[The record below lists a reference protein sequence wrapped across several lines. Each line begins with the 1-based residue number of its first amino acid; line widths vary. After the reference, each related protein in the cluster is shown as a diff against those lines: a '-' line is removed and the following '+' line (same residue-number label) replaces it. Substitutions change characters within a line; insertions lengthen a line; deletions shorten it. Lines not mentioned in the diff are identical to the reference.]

1 MKRMENTKE
10 IKQMRILLIDPGT
23 KELGGSFPHCGLGYV
38 AAALERDGNQITV
51 LDMAESRQKVLPKL
65 IKSDIDLVGIS
76 ATSFTATRAFGI
88 IEKIKSLNKTVIT
101 VMGGPHT
108 TIALGDVLRQCASID
123 YAVYG
128 EGELTLVEL
137 VRLLK
142 LQPNPSQHQLASVKG
157 LIFRSEGDIVVNPP
171 RPWITDLDKLA
182 FPAFHLFNMNRYQ
195 TYPLLT
201 SRGCPHH
208 CIYCAVGAIWG
219 RRVRF
224 RSVTN
229 IIEEIKYA
237 QANYN
242 WHHKS
247 FSIQDDCL
255 NANVHRALEFCE
267 RLIHDKIDITWGCP
281 GIRADNM
288 PLELAMKMKMA
299 GCRSVSIGVESADPQ
314 VLKNIKKGETIEQI
328 SAGIKNLI
336 RAGIWVNGGFM
347 IGNPG
352 DNLQTIKKSIEFI
365 RKSSLSTAYF
375 NTALPYPKTEL
386 WDFVQKQ
393 GHFLN
398 DDYTKFHHF
407 SREPIFETEDF
418 PLAERIKAYKMA
430 RRFYLIHRLKS
441 DLRLLVIH
449 LKWRELKENGVRRG
463 IEFMRNYFKI
473 VLDILLNREQRV

>member
-1 MKRMENTKE
+1 
-10 IKQMRILLIDPGT
+10 MRILLIDPGT
-23 KELGGSFPHCGLGYV
+23 KELGGNFPHCGLGYI
-38 AAALERDGNQITV
+38 ATALERDGNQIVV
-51 LDMAESRQKVLPKL
+51 LDMAESRQKVFFEL
-65 IKSDIDLVGIS
+65 IRSDIDLVGIS
-76 ATSFTATRAFGI
+76 ATSFTFTRALGI
-88 IEKIKSLNKTVIT
+88 IEKIKSLNKNVIT

-108 TIALGDVLRQCASID
+108 TIAVGDVLQQASID

-128 EGELTLVEL
+128 EGELTMVEL

-142 LQPNPSQHQLASVKG
+142 LQPNPSQHRLASIKG

-171 RPWITDLDKLA
+171 RPWITDLDTLA

-195 TYPLLT
+195 VYPLLT

-208 CIYCAVGAIWG
+208 CIYCAVAAIWG
-219 RRVRF
+219 RRLRF

-247 FSIQDDCL
+247 FSILDDCF

-267 RLIHDKIDITWGCP
+267 RLIHDKIDIKWGCP

-299 GCRSVSIGVESADPQ
+299 GCVGVSIGVESADPQ
-314 VLKNIKKGETIEQI
+314 VLKNIKKGENLEQI
-328 SAGIKNLI
+328 SDGIKNLI
-336 RAGIWVNGGFM
+336 RAGIRVNGGFM

-352 DNLQTIKKSIEFI
+352 DNLQTIKKSLEFI

-386 WDFVQKQ
+386 WDFVQKH
-393 GHFLN
+393 GNFLN
-398 DDYTKFHHF
+398 DDYTKFHHL

-418 PLAERIKAYKMA
+418 PRAERIKAYKMA

-463 IEFMRNYFKI
+463 IKFMRNYFKI
-473 VLDILLNREQRV
+473 ILDILLNREQRV

>member
-1 MKRMENTKE
+1 
-10 IKQMRILLIDPGT
+10 
-23 KELGGSFPHCGLGYV
+23 
-38 AAALERDGNQITV
+38 
-51 LDMAESRQKVLPKL
+51 
-65 IKSDIDLVGIS
+65 
-76 ATSFTATRAFGI
+76 
-88 IEKIKSLNKTVIT
+88 
-101 VMGGPHT
+101 
-108 TIALGDVLRQCASID
+108 
-123 YAVYG
+123 
-128 EGELTLVEL
+128 
-137 VRLLK
+137 
-142 LQPNPSQHQLASVKG
+142 
-157 LIFRSEGDIVVNPP
+157 
-171 RPWITDLDKLA
+171 
-182 FPAFHLFNMNRYQ
+182 
-195 TYPLLT
+195 YPLLT

-208 CIYCAVGAIWG
+208 CIYCAVGVIWG

-242 WHHKS
+242 WHHKP
-247 FSIQDDCL
+247 FTIQDDCL

-267 RLIHDKIDITWGCP
+267 RIIHDKIDITWSCP

-299 GCRSVSIGVESADPQ
+299 GCVGVSIGVESADPQ

-328 SAGIKNLI
+328 SDGIKNLI
-336 RAGIWVNGGFM
+336 RAGIRVNGGFM

-398 DDYTKFHHF
+398 DDYTNFHHF
-407 SREPIFETEDF
+407 SREPIFETDDF
-418 PLAERIKAYKMA
+418 PRAERIKAYMMA
-430 RRFYLIHRLKS
+430 RRFYLVHRLKS
-441 DLRLLVIH
+441 DLRLVVIH

-463 IEFMRNYFKI
+463 IKFMHNFFKI
-473 VLDILLNREQRV
+473 ILDILLNREQRV

>member
-1 MKRMENTKE
+1 
-10 IKQMRILLIDPGT
+10 MRILLIDPGT
-23 KELGGSFPHCGLGYV
+23 KELGGNFPHCGLGYV

-51 LDMAESRQKVLPKL
+51 LDMAVSKQKVLSKL
-65 IKSDIDLVGIS
+65 LGSGIDLVGIS
-76 ATSFTATRAFGI
+76 ATSFTFTRAVGV
-88 IEKIKSLNKTVIT
+88 IEKIKSMNKNVIT

-108 TIALGDVLRQCASID
+108 TIAMGDVLQCASID

-128 EGELTLVEL
+128 EGELTMVEL

-142 LQPNPSQHQLASVKG
+142 LQPNPSQHRLASIKG
-157 LIFRSEGDIVVNPP
+157 LIFRSSEGDTVVNPP

-182 FPAFHLFNMNRYQ
+182 FPAFHLFNMNHYQ
-195 TYPLLT
+195 VYPLIT

-242 WHHKS
+242 WYHKS
-247 FSIQDDCL
+247 FTIQDDCF
-255 NANVHRALEFCE
+255 NANVHRALKFCE
-267 RLIHDKIDITWGCP
+267 QLIQDKINIKWSCP

-288 PLELAMKMKMA
+288 PLKLAMKMKMA
-299 GCRSVSIGVESADPQ
+299 GCIGVSIGVESADPQ

-328 SAGIKNLI
+328 LDGIKNLV
-336 RAGIWVNGGFM
+336 RAGIRVNGGFM

-386 WDFVQKQ
+386 WDFVQKH
-393 GHFLN
+393 GNFLH

-407 SREPIFETEDF
+407 SSEPIFETEDF
-418 PLAERIKAYKMA
+418 PRAERIKAYKMA

-441 DLRLLVIH
+441 DLRIAVIR
-449 LKWRELKENGVRRG
+449 LKGRELKEVGVRG
-463 IEFMRNYFKI
+463 VIGFMRNYFKI
-473 VLDILLNREQRV
+473 ILDILLNREQRV